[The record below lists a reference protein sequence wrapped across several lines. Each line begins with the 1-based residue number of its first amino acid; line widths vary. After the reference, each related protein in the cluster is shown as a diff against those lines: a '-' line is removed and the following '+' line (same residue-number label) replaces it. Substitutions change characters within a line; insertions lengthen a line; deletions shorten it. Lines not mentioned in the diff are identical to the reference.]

1 MINSGINILK
11 VKDMAEEKYD
21 LRIPPGIIVDE
32 LSETIASYDVEVAYT
47 AGGMIVRG
55 ELEKLERLSQE
66 TARMRIPLGINQR
79 ELADA
84 ITEYELE
91 LEHTDFGPV
100 LIGSIVKLDEASRSI
115 VDSLNERI
123 SKFEEE

>member
-1 MINSGINILK
+1 MNFQKPLQ
-11 VKDMAEEKYD
+11 VTR
-21 LRIPPGIIVDE
+21 LR
-32 LSETIASYDVEVAYT
+32 L
-47 AGGMIVRG
+47 RG

-66 TARMRIPLGINQR
+66 TARMRIPLGINQK
-79 ELADA
+79 ELANA

>member
-1 MINSGINILK
+1 MG
-11 VKDMAEEKYD
+11 EEKYE

-32 LSETIASYDVEVAYT
+32 ISETIASYEVEVAYT
-47 AGGMIVRG
+47 AGGLIVRG
-55 ELEKLERLSQE
+55 ELGKLESLSQE
-66 TARMRIPLGINQR
+66 NARMRIPLGVNQK
-79 ELADA
+79 ELADV

-115 VDSLNERI
+115 VASLNERI
-123 SKFEEE
+123 KNFEGQ